1 MLFVIAMEVLTKA
14 VSLAVEHDLLKPLA
28 GITPLQRISIY
39 VDDVVMF
46 CKPVKLELAAVKQ
59 ILYLFGNASGLH
71 VNYRKSA
78 ATMIRGG
85 EAEAKLVATEL
96 GCDIV
101 PFPIRYLGLQL
112 SLRPLTKAQWQP
124 ALDNIKRMLPAWQR
138 SLIAKESR
146 LTLAKAVLQATPVHH
161 ILVEEAPVW
170 LLEEINKWLRA
181 FFWSGKKEVT
191 GGNCLVSWDSICRP
205 FDLGGLGIKN
215 LQLHSLALRVR
226 WIWLSRTD
234 TSRP

>member
-14 VSLAVEHDLLKPLA
+14 VSLAVEHDLLQPLA

-146 LTLAKAVLQATPVHH
+146 LTLVKAVLQARPMHH

-170 LLEEINKWLRA
+170 LLEEIKKWLRA
-181 FFWSGKKEVT
+181 FFFCQG
-191 GGNCLVSWDSICRP
+191 R
-205 FDLGGLGIKN
+205 
-215 LQLHSLALRVR
+215 RR
-226 WIWLSRTD
+226 
-234 TSRP
+234 